1 MVGNSPPGP
10 NILHTNEESALKG
23 QKMADLVA
31 KRWTDEG
38 DVGQGEPDPVGAP
51 DQAD

>member
-1 MVGNSPPGP
+1 
-10 NILHTNEESALKG
+10 
-23 QKMADLVA
+23 MADLVA

-51 DQAD
+51 DQAELNDASPRQQKGQGG